1 MPSLKANKTNKFL
14 DIIDAK
20 PSPIRVVYYDGLRF
34 LLVPFND
41 SWELLYITEHLPIIT
56 NTRRRYIP
64 TPEQALEFIRLFNY
78 YWLFQSSVLFNWYIV
93 VLVFLTHNQN
103 SMSLLTTSIARIA
116 SRLSANSISMLY
128 VGLWGKRPIPSA
140 IARARKIDFFKK
152 NTYQIVKELI
162 PSATLALIWLLG
174 SLV

>member
-93 VLVFLTHNQN
+93 VLVFLTHNQK

-116 SRLSANSISMLY
+116 SRLSAHSISMLY
-128 VGLWGKRPIPSA
+128 FGLWGKRPIPSA